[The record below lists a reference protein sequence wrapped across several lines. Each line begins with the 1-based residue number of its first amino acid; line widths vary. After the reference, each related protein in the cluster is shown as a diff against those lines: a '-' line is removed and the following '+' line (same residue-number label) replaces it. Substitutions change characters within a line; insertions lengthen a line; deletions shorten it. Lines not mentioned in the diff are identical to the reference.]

1 MGKGNVE
8 KLNERLSER
17 KRLEALKYLGKRGE
31 REAEFIR
38 NKAEGKKLGRP
49 GGSRKK
55 NPILLSH
62 SEFIRTK
69 VSEGAKQ
76 TEIARELKVHRH
88 TVKKW
93 ITEYC

>member
-38 NKAEGKKLGRP
+38 NKAEGKSCLR
-49 GGSRKK
+49 
-55 NPILLSH
+55 
-62 SEFIRTK
+62 
-69 VSEGAKQ
+69 
-76 TEIARELKVHRH
+76 
-88 TVKKW
+88 
-93 ITEYC
+93 